1 MSSTNKI
8 NVTVTYQPPSFLY
21 NGSPKCQLVVQEDT
35 SIRFIL
41 DTATASNYRFAGVIF
56 GNPNDPDIGKVSI
69 KNQATELKIHD
80 TYCQHTD
87 DISFRI
93 VLTPLNTNECIVS
106 PDPQVLNRPP
116 KN

>member
-8 NVTVTYQPPSFLY
+8 SVTVTYEQSSFLY

-41 DTATASNYRFAGVIF
+41 DTATAAKYRFAGVIF
-56 GNPNDPDIGKVSI
+56 GNPNDPDIGKVNI
-69 KNQATELKIHD
+69 KNQATELKIQD
-80 TYCQHTD
+80 TYCNHDD

-116 KN
+116 QN